1 MKHRTLLSMLP
12 FLPLMAAACSSVPT
26 SLATMKGDQP
36 ATPATVQQQPA
47 TVQQEQEQ
55 EQADEESVVVGQTT
69 REQILAAVPDWA
81 QAEAESRP
89 DAATAQ
95 ALATVEPGAEID
107 VFLGTWCG
115 DSRREVPR
123 FWRALDLAGPAVP
136 FEVHYIGVDEDKKEP
151 SAPVTNNGIQYV
163 PTFIVRRN
171 GQEVGRIVEDAPGG
185 IEKDLLSLLT
195 GQSKGLISTRSE
207 LKSPGSPPPH

>member
-1 MKHRTLLSMLP
+1 MAQPAIDCYAMNERARL
-12 FLPLMAAACSSVPT
+12 LPLLAALCLAACAAGAGPADPASPVAAAAKS
-26 SLATMKGDQP
+26 
-36 ATPATVQQQPA
+36 QQ
-47 TVQQEQEQ
+47 
-55 EQADEESVVVGQTT
+55 EESVLVGPVT
-69 REQILAAVPDWA
+69 REQVEQAVPEWVKVEGESSPD
-81 QAEAESRP
+81 AEAAR
-89 DAATAQ
+89 
-95 ALATVEPGAEID
+95 ALAGVEPGAELI

-195 GQSKGLISTRSE
+195 GQSKGLISSRSE
-207 LKSPGSPPPH
+207 LQSPGSPPPQPPR

>member
-1 MKHRTLLSMLP
+1 MKRRNLLAMLPLLSA
-12 FLPLMAAACSSVPT
+12 MACASVPT
-26 SLATMKGDQP
+26 SLATMKDVQP
-36 ATPATVQQQPA
+36 GTVLQEPG
-47 TVQQEQEQ
+47 TVQQEQE
-55 EQADEESVVVGQTT
+55 EAVVVGQTT

-89 DAATAQ
+89 DAAAAQ
-95 ALATVEPGAEID
+95 ALGTVEPGAEID

-136 FEVHYIGVDEDKKEP
+136 FEVHYIGVDEKKKEP
-151 SAPVTNNGIQYV
+151 SAPVTNNEILYV

-195 GQSKGLISTRSE
+195 GQSKGVISTRSE
-207 LKSPGSPPPH
+207 LQSPGSAPPQLPR